1 MDTKIKPTDQC
12 LFFESHSAPRMWMS
26 KSSCEAPLA
35 KPDFCEER
43 MNPFAV
49 SGIPDL
55 KNLVPTKT

>member
-1 MDTKIKPTDQC
+1 MIQWIQRLSQC

-43 MNPFAV
+43 MSFAV
-49 SGIPDL
+49 SGIPDF
-55 KNLVPTKT
+55 KNLVPKKT